1 MKETDSQFQVG
12 YVSNTGLNVN
22 RAFKEKIEIIMAIT
36 LESITMVLISKV
48 LIKQKTRVISLLVFY
63 ENRKSMILIF

>member
-22 RAFKEKIEIIMAIT
+22 RAFKEKNDIIMAIT